1 MHRVENRERVLTF
14 MVSKGLC
21 SREYAES
28 WYEHEQIP
36 AFDMETPEHIVRSGQ
51 VNALL
56 DYLEAAMLEQQLK
69 PEGEP
74 DEEEYQVIVR
84 GESLGMNNPDKNS

>member
-14 MVSKGLC
+14 LVNKGLC
-21 SREYAES
+21 SREYAVS

-36 AFDMETPEHIVRSGQ
+36 AFDMETPEHIVKSGQ

-56 DYLEAAMLEQQLK
+56 DYLEAATFEKKLK
-69 PEGEP
+69 PEGDT
-74 DEEEYQVIVR
+74 DEDDYQVIVH
-84 GESLGMNNPDKNS
+84 GESLGMNQPDKNS